1 MLFKNEI
8 HIIAQHNIPVFT
20 LNFTAVQA
28 ETGYFYVVL
37 ADVFR
42 GLKLDA
48 RKETKYLTK
57 HAILK
62 EGYGHGK
69 IADPDGQIIKVD
81 LLRIDLLALWVTNMP
96 ITHLEEPLK
105 TSVINFQREA
115 AYLLQEGLA
124 KGRLNDQALMA
135 DLMRRDWPQVSSF
148 KEALGKL
155 NIAYSQLLTEANARR
170 LEEINL

>member
-1 MLFKNEI
+1 MSNQIKV
-8 HIIAQHNIPVFT
+8 IAQHKIPVFT
-20 LNFTAVQA
+20 LTFTAVQA
-28 ETGYFYVVL
+28 EDGFFYVAL

-42 GLKLDA
+42 GLKLNA
-48 RKETKYLTK
+48 RKETKYLKK

-62 EGYGHGK
+62 EGHGHGK
-69 IADPDGQIIKVD
+69 ITDPEGQSIDVD
-81 LLRIDLLALWVTNMP
+81 LLRIDLLSLWVTNMP

-135 DLMRRDWPQVSSF
+135 DLMRRDWPQVSTF

-155 NIAYSQLLTEANARR
+155 NIAHSQLLAEANTRR
-170 LEEINL
+170 LERINL